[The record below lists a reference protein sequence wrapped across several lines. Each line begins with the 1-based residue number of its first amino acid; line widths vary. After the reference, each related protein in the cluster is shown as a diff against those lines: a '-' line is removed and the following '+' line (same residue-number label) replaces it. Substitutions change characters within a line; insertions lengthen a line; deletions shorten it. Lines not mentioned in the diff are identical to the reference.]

1 MKKIKWPAMPS
12 TSQILWGAFSTLLL
26 AYGFWLVSPFFKIE
40 PADYLRAGKLA
51 LRLAGGLFIFMIY
64 AGKWAFDVFSPQG
77 LAIRVSRFK
86 TTVLIVFDL
95 FLVCFMIF
103 IVAQAANL
111 FLQNGIAQDEK
122 NLSNTTTRYEQ
133 GPDRE
138 PALRAITGIS
148 IMSS

>member
-12 TSQILWGAFSTLLL
+12 TSQILWGAFSAAVFGYAL
-26 AYGFWLVSPFFKIE
+26 WLVSPFFKIE

-64 AGKWAFDVFSPQG
+64 AGKWSFDIFAPQG
-77 LAIRVSRFK
+77 LAKKVSGLK
-86 TTVLIVFDL
+86 SAGLIIFDL
-95 FLVCFMIF
+95 LLVCFMIF

-122 NLSNTTTRYEQ
+122 NQNTTTANY
-133 GPDRE
+133 
-138 PALRAITGIS
+138 
-148 IMSS
+148 

>member
-12 TSQILWGAFSTLLL
+12 TSQILWGAFSTLVL

-64 AGKWAFDVFSPQG
+64 AGKWSFDIFAPQG
-77 LAIRVSRFK
+77 LAKKVSGLK
-86 TTVLIVFDL
+86 SAGLIIFDL
-95 FLVCFMIF
+95 LLVCFMIF
-103 IVAQAANL
+103 IVAQAASL

-122 NLSNTTTRYEQ
+122 NQNTITTNY
-133 GPDRE
+133 
-138 PALRAITGIS
+138 
-148 IMSS
+148 